1 MGKLGLFYI
10 PKIEQTNGGIRQYA
24 LNLLETI
31 ASYDKASFQFYVYHN
46 VEDLQVLEI
55 INESDNCTLI
65 TDADIYSPT
74 INRNNY
80 WRAKGMLIS
89 QLLTGKRPYRFK
101 AIIELDQFIQERE
114 IDFIHVPYQYL
125 PKTNSKVKIITTLH
139 DVQELYF
146 PEFFK
151 ATNRAY
157 RAQMYLDC
165 VIKSHKIIVSYEHI
179 AQDLI
184 KYFDADPQKLQVC
197 LLNMKDLWFA
207 KIEQKFQGELP
218 PNPYEDNYILY
229 PANFWKHKNHIRLIE
244 AFATFKAKSNSEIK
258 LVLTGNNKNEVG
270 LEAEELVKKLN
281 ISKSIVFAG
290 LLDEDQLF
298 ATYKNATGVVIPTLY
313 EAGSFPLMESLILEI
328 PVICSNVTS
337 LPETIGDDQF
347 VFDPFNVEDI
357 TEKISLLAEDSKFRE
372 QSILNCKKMSTK
384 IIDTGA
390 EEIIKNI
397 YLNA

>member
-1 MGKLGLFYI
+1 MSKQVLFYI
-10 PKIEQTNGGIRQYA
+10 PDLDQTVGGIRQYA

-31 ASYDKASFQFYVYHN
+31 AGLDKGTFQIYVYHN
-46 VEDLQVLEI
+46 VEDSHVIDI
-55 INESDNCTLI
+55 IDKNENCTLI
-65 TDADIYSPT
+65 TDVDIYTPF
-74 INRNNY
+74 INRKNY
-80 WRAKGMLIS
+80 WRKKGMLLF
-89 QLLTGKRPYRFK
+89 QLLVGKQPYRFK
-101 AIIELDQFIQERE
+101 EIDELDHFVQNKE

-125 PKTNSKVKIITTLH
+125 PKTKSKVKIITTLH

-151 ATNRAY
+151 ATNRAF

-165 VIKSHKIIVSYEHI
+165 VLKSHKIIVSYEHI
-179 AQDLI
+179 AQDLK
-184 KYFDADPQKLQVC
+184 KYFDADPRKLQVC

-207 KIEQKFQGELP
+207 KIEEKLQGVFP
-218 PNPYEDNYILY
+218 PSPFKEDYILY
-229 PANFWKHKNHIRLIE
+229 PANFWKHKNHSRLIE
-244 AFATFKAKSNSEIK
+244 AFAIYKEKSNSDLK

-270 LEAEELVKKLN
+270 LEAEQLGNNLG
-281 ISKSIVFAG
+281 ILSSIVFAG
-290 LLDEDQLF
+290 LLDEEELY
-298 ATYKNATGVVIPTLY
+298 ATYKNAHGVVIPTLY

-347 VFDPFNVEDI
+347 VFNPFNVNDI
-357 TEKISLLAEDSKFRE
+357 AEKISLLAEDEKFRE
-372 QSILNCKKMSTK
+372 QSILNCKKMSTRIK
-384 IIDTGA
+384 DTGA